1 MSLQQ
6 GTTAQTRPHFGPPPV
21 GPRPPICWVIP
32 LLPGADSVQ
41 SRIHAF
47 FLRVTLRTS
56 QKGLQKQ
63 VLKAEWSSLFRE
75 AYRFSLD
82 GRGLTRALSTLRT
95 SELQF
100 ALRSLRCSG
109 PPRSWIR
116 GLPCTPG
123 SRDGAE
129 SRVAPAPP
137 FPSRAADS
145 TVLQDRALLL
155 GPWLPW
161 LPALVVCATIAR
173 IPSTTQRVIAAPVN
187 LSFLCMSSMWSHSYR
202 YCMRLQ
208 CTVPCL
214 FRLRVRCVIRLRGRT
229 RSRLHRA
236 PHCVVAWL
244 SQRWRSGSCSWH

>member
-116 GLPCTPG
+116 GLPCTPRG
-123 SRDGAE
+123 LQRRR
-129 SRVAPAPP
+129 RVAGRASTAFPVPRGRFDRSAGSSPATWTLAALVTGSGSVRNNRTDTFYYSAGHRSSREPQFSVHVIYVESFLP
-137 FPSRAADS
+137 VLHASTVHGPLLIPSQSTMRDPSSRAYS
-145 TVLQDRALLL
+145 
-155 GPWLPW
+155 
-161 LPALVVCATIAR
+161 
-173 IPSTTQRVIAAPVN
+173 
-187 LSFLCMSSMWSHSYR
+187 
-202 YCMRLQ
+202 
-208 CTVPCL
+208 
-214 FRLRVRCVIRLRGRT
+214 
-229 RSRLHRA
+229 
-236 PHCVVAWL
+236 
-244 SQRWRSGSCSWH
+244 